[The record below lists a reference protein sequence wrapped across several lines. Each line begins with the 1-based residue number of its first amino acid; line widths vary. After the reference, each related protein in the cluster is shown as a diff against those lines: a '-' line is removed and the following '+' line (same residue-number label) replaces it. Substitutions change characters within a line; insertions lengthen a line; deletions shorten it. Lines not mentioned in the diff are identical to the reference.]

1 MTKDQNTSTTPTDH
15 PFAAIAPIWVLLLA
29 LIGVIEI
36 AFLPVTRSLLAAVLL
51 P

>member
-1 MTKDQNTSTTPTDH
+1 MTNDQNPSLAPDH
-15 PFAAIAPIWVLLLA
+15 SFDAAIAPTWVLLLA

-36 AFLPVTRSLLAAVLL
+36 GLLPVTRSLLAAVL